1 METFSKQDPRFVELG
16 RKTVAFL
23 ILAVAIAVGTVLAG
37 LINQDFF
44 TKTTRLYF
52 FADSAQGITK
62 GMSVQL
68 SGFRIGTVD
77 EISLEPNATVK
88 ARLVINSQY
97 THFIHLDSQARLT
110 KEGLIGASNIEITP
124 GSPHMREVLNDGVLK
139 FNRAKDIADIAP
151 DLAERIGPIL
161 TDIKSI
167 TQSINDPDGDVRQT
181 LKSVRKASAQ
191 LAEAA
196 AGVNKIANSGDA
208 RLADIQG
215 RINVVLDRAGAS
227 VDKAGAVLDTLG
239 GTLATVDRSL
249 PDLLLKLNST
259 LQNADAASV
268 EVRRLTSLLSADL
281 PPAVVEGRAL
291 MQDTREVVQ
300 GARKTWP
307 IRNFVPPAEEQALPL
322 DSHDDARS
330 KH

>member
-1 METFSKQDPRFVELG
+1 METFSRQDPRFVELG
-16 RKTVAFL
+16 RKTVIFL
-23 ILAVAIAVGTVLAG
+23 ILAGAILVGTVMAG
-37 LINQDFF
+37 LMHQDFF

-52 FADSAQGITK
+52 FADSAQGIAN

-77 EISLEPNATVK
+77 ELSLEPSATVK
-88 ARLVINSQY
+88 VRLGINSKY
-97 THFIHLDSQARLT
+97 LHFIRQDSQARLS
-110 KEGLIGASNIEITP
+110 KEGLIGASIIEISP
-124 GSPHMREVLNDGVLK
+124 GSPQIRQVQNDGVLK

-151 DLAERIGPIL
+151 DLAGRIGPIL

-181 LKSVRKASAQ
+181 LKSIRQASAQ

-196 AGVNKIANSGDA
+196 TSVNVITRSGDA

-215 RINVVLDRAGAS
+215 RINIVLDRAGAS
-227 VDKAGAVLDTLG
+227 VDKASTVLDTLS

-249 PDLLLKLNST
+249 PEVLLKLNST
-259 LQNADAASV
+259 LDNAQAASV
-268 EVRRLTSLLSADL
+268 NARKLSELLSEDL
-281 PPAVVEGRAL
+281 PPAVSEGRGL

-300 GARKTWP
+300 GAKKTWP
-307 IRNFVPPAEEQALPL
+307 IRNYLAPAEEQALPL
-322 DSHDDARS
+322 DSHDDAR

>member
-1 METFSKQDPRFVELG
+1 METFSRQDPRFVELS
-16 RKTVAFL
+16 RKTVIFL
-23 ILAVAIAVGTVLAG
+23 TLAGAILVGTVMAG
-37 LINQDFF
+37 LMHQDFF

-52 FADSAQGITK
+52 FADSAQGIAK

-77 EISLEPNATVK
+77 ELSLEPSATVK
-88 ARLVINSQY
+88 VRLGINSQY
-97 THFIHLDSQARLT
+97 LHFIRQDSQARLS
-110 KEGLIGASNIEITP
+110 KEGLIGASIIEISP
-124 GSPHMREVLNDGVLK
+124 GSPQIRQVQNDGVLK

-151 DLAERIGPIL
+151 DLAGRIGPIL

-181 LKSVRKASAQ
+181 LKSIRQASAQ

-196 AGVNKIANSGDA
+196 TSVNVITRSGDA

-215 RINVVLDRAGAS
+215 RINIVLDRAGAS
-227 VDKAGAVLDTLG
+227 VDKAGTVLDTLS

-249 PDLLLKLNST
+249 PDLLFKLNST

-268 EVRRLTSLLSADL
+268 EVRKLTSLLSEDL
-281 PPAVVEGRAL
+281 PPAVAEGRGL
-291 MQDTREVVQ
+291 VQETREVVQ
-300 GARKTWP
+300 GAKKTWP
-307 IRNFVPPAEEQALPL
+307 IRNFVPPPGEREIPL
-322 DSHDDARS
+322 DSHDDARP
-330 KH
+330 K

>member
-16 RKTVAFL
+16 RKTVIFL
-23 ILAVAIAVGTVLAG
+23 ILAGALAVGTVLAV

-52 FADSAQGITK
+52 FADSAQGIAK

-68 SGFRIGTVD
+68 SGFKIGTVD
-77 EISLEPNATVK
+77 EIALEPNATVK
-88 ARLVINSQY
+88 VRLVINSQY
-97 THFIHLDSQARLT
+97 THFIRVDSRAQLA

-124 GSPHMREVLNDGVLK
+124 GSPQMREVLNDGVLK
-139 FNRAKDIADIAP
+139 FNRARDISDIAP
-151 DLAERIGPIL
+151 DLAARIGPIL

-167 TQSINDPDGDVRQT
+167 TESINDPNGDIRQT
-181 LKSVRKASAQ
+181 LKSVRQASAQ

-196 AGVNKIANSGDA
+196 AGVNKIASTGDA

-215 RINVVLDRAGAS
+215 RINIVLDRAGAS
-227 VDKAGAVLDTLG
+227 VNKASTVIDNLG
-239 GTLATVDRSL
+239 GTLAIVDKAL
-249 PDLLLKLNST
+249 PDILLKLNST

-300 GARKTWP
+300 GAKKTWP
-307 IRNFVPPAEEQALPL
+307 LRNFVPRAEEQALPL
-322 DSHDDARS
+322 DSHDDARN

>member
-23 ILAVAIAVGTVLAG
+23 ILAVAITVGTVLAG

-52 FADSAQGITK
+52 FADSAQGIAK

-77 EISLEPNATVK
+77 ELSLEPNATVK
-88 ARLVINSQY
+88 VRLVINSQY
-97 THFIHLDSQARLT
+97 THFIRQDSQARLA

-124 GSPHMREVLNDGVLK
+124 GSPYTREVLNDGVLK

-151 DLAERIGPIL
+151 DLAGRIGPIL

-181 LKSVRKASAQ
+181 LKSVRQASAQ

-227 VDKAGAVLDTLG
+227 VDKAGVVLDTLG

-268 EVRRLTSLLSADL
+268 EVRRLTSLLSTDL

-322 DSHDDARS
+322 DSHDDAR